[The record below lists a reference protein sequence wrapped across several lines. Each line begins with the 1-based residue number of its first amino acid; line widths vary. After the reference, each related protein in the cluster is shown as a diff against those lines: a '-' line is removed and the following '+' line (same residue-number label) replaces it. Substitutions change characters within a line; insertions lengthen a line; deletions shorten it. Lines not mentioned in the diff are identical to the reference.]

1 MARSK
6 IAQKILNETP
16 LSVKKRVRQYADSLF
31 GRSKK
36 EESDSRI
43 CKNCKC
49 QDLED
54 WFDCHNKK

>member
-1 MARSK
+1 MIKNKFLQQIKVEIPTRFRR
-6 IAQKILNETP
+6 N
-16 LSVKKRVRQYADSLF
+16 VRRYADAIT
-31 GRSKK
+31 SKK